1 MKLTSFSNL
10 KIAKLIPRKVTN
22 CFAAVQT
29 SNLHWKDEKSSS
41 ELHYRSWWHKLQ
53 ILSVKI
59 PFQGHLSSLPLI
71 YWKNSK
77 DTLCQH
83 WTAPFPF
90 CWVGRRKW
98 DKVTV
103 TNQLSHLPPA
113 STPSMCNYSLFL
125 LLLYSSFC
133 SWDRS
138 NFVLGGDREG
148 ALPRKNHDFHH
159 SLTPTGLN
167 QSSHIGC
174 FPTSLP
180 GWGRQKQCNEDK
192 YLQRHCTASCK
203 FL

>member
-1 MKLTSFSNL
+1 M
-10 KIAKLIPRKVTN
+10 
-22 CFAAVQT
+22 
-29 SNLHWKDEKSSS
+29 
-41 ELHYRSWWHKLQ
+41 
-53 ILSVKI
+53 KI

-98 DKVTV
+98 GKVTV

-113 STPSMCNYSLFL
+113 STPSICNYSLFL
-125 LLLYSSFC
+125 LLSTLH
-133 SWDRS
+133 
-138 NFVLGGDREG
+138 FVVETGVTLFWEVTGREHCQG
-148 ALPRKNHDFHH
+148 KSAFPPLPNPKWAK
-159 SLTPTGLN
+159 SE
-167 QSSHIGC
+167 QSHWMLSYI
-174 FPTSLP
+174 PPRLR
-180 GWGRQKQCNEDK
+180 GRQKQCNEDK